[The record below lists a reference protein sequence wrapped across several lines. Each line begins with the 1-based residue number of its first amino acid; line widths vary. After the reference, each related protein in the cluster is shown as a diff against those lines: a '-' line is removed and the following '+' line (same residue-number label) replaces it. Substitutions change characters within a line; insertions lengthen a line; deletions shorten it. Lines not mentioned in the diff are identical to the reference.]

1 MMPTSTAIRRSLGP
15 VATTFLLLGSIL
27 AGVAV
32 VSAPGM
38 EDGHVALAST
48 VRESADSSLTP
59 IGSVAAPNRS
69 TTASGSISSLASC
82 TLVRPSELLP
92 TRPAE
97 QAVTRACAA
106 EEAADQASTSTSGS
120 GWEQSPL
127 VPPGFVTY
135 NMALT
140 YDASDGYLLLF
151 GSVGGTGPLDG
162 TETWTYA
169 GGVWTQLHPANSP
182 VSCPSSSLAYDPT
195 DHYVVYFG
203 GGGWNGGNCTSTG
216 QTWTFSAGTW
226 TQISPTTS
234 PPARDAASFTNDSA
248 DGYLLL
254 FGGILDTSTAPQPT
268 NQTWSFVGGQWTEL
282 TESNAP
288 SPRSSAGLAYDAADG
303 YVLLFG
309 GSGTSGYTSVTFN
322 DTWKYS
328 AGVWTQLHPA
338 ESPIAPWPDGLA
350 YVASDRVV
358 VYTSAENM
366 SNPNPEQ
373 VWTFAAGNWTE
384 WIAGQGNDGIYP
396 PERLAEVTG
405 YDWHDG
411 YFVLFGGTGSDWQ
424 SLNDLWSFHAG
435 NWTNRSPPAPS
446 PRTGAAGVY
455 DAADG
460 YYVLFGGSGSGGALS
475 DTWTWVNGTWTHLS
489 TNQSPPA
496 MSGASLTYDAPDGYV
511 LLVGDAGGSTVVTW
525 EFTDGGWTQ
534 ITPAQS
540 PPAGPAGQNLV
551 YDAADGYV
559 VFLDAAATVTT
570 WSYHGGVWTNLTSD
584 STTSPTYPTNGLTY
598 DAADGRVVLFGTQY
612 TIGNGAYATDDTW
625 TFLNGV
631 WTNVTASVGPAP
643 PARWF
648 GGLTYD
654 ATRAYVLLF
663 GGWGESSQALLNDT
677 WSYVGG
683 HWTQLVSGV
692 APPAREYATLG
703 YDPNPGVDL
712 LFGGGIDSSLS
723 SSYCVASI
731 CGDTWEWT
739 GAGASSPVVAQFNAN
754 SNPVDIN
761 AETNFSLNVY
771 GGAPPYTFSYS
782 GLPPGCTSSNTSL
795 LGCTPTQLG
804 NFSVK
809 VGVVDTVGNGTSA
822 TTTLSV
828 VPGLVVA
835 SFNATPASVAV
846 GERTLLS
853 VTTSGGVSPVG
864 YVYAGLPPGCTS
876 QTVPTLPCTPE
887 ATGTYSVSVTAT
899 DTAYR
904 TSSASL
910 TLIVT
915 SAGVASGPQIVS
927 FGNSPDALWLGN
939 STTLFLN
946 ASGGTGPLS
955 LAYSGLPAGCASAN
969 QTPLVCTPTTS
980 GVFTVTFSV
989 VDPAGASVSVEA
1001 NFTVYPV
1008 GGGGAALITAFGAS
1022 PGTLTVGNA
1031 TVLTVDASGG
1041 TAPLTFSYPSLPPGC
1056 YSADTPNLPCKPTS
1070 AGTFAIR
1077 VVVTDAR
1084 GNTSGARATLTVV
1097 QSTVAVPPSGG
1108 IAGLSTAYIEWVLGA
1123 VLGLVAAVG
1132 VTAQVL
1138 ARRRLRNEGDAL
1150 VAALSE
1156 EAAAAESPSTEH
1168 R

>member
-1 MMPTSTAIRRSLGP
+1 MAFSNLIRRNLGP
-15 VATTFLLLGSIL
+15 VGITFLLLGSIL
-27 AGVAV
+27 AGVV
-32 VSAPGM
+32 VASAPAV
-38 EDGHVALAST
+38 EAGHVSVAST
-48 VRESADSSLTP
+48 VRESTDSSLTH
-59 IGSVAAPNRS
+59 IGSAASTNRGTS
-69 TTASGSISSLASC
+69 ASGSTDSLAYC

-92 TRPAE
+92 NRLSDRLAT
-97 QAVTRACAA
+97 QQCAA
-106 EEAADQASTSTSGS
+106 RKAAAYAPSTAPPS
-120 GWEQSPL
+120 GWEPTPV
-127 VPPGFVTY
+127 VPPGFETY

-140 YDASDGYLLLF
+140 YDAADGYLLLF
-151 GSVGGTGPLDG
+151 GSVGGSGPLNG

-169 GGVWTQLHPANSP
+169 GGVWSQQHPATSP
-182 VSCPSSSLAYDPT
+182 ESCLSSSLAYDSV
-195 DHYVVYFG
+195 DGYVVYFG
-203 GGGWNGGNCTSTG
+203 GGGWGGGNCSSTD
-216 QTWTFSAGTW
+216 QTWTFWGGAW
-226 TQISPTTS
+226 AQLHPATS
-234 PPARDAASFTNDSA
+234 PSARDAASFTNDSG
-248 DGYLLL
+248 DGYLIL
-254 FGGILDTSTAPQPT
+254 FGGILDTASTPEPT
-268 NQTWSFVGGQWTEL
+268 NQTWTFVGGTWTEL
-282 TESNAP
+282 NPSYAP
-288 SPRSSAGLAYDAADG
+288 SPRSSAGLTYDASDH
-303 YVLLFG
+303 YILLFG
-309 GSGTSGYTSVTFN
+309 GSGNGYDDTYN
-322 DTWKYS
+322 DTWTYH
-328 AGVWTQLHPA
+328 AGTWTQLSPTSH
-338 ESPIAPWPDGLA
+338 PIAPWPDGLS
-350 YVASDRVV
+350 YDGSDHVV
-358 VYTSAENM
+358 VYTSAENL
-366 SNPNPEQ
+366 SYAGPEQ
-373 VWTFAAGNWTE
+373 VWTFSAGNWIE
-384 WIAGQGNDGIYP
+384 WLAGDGNDGVYP

-411 YFVLFGGTGSDWQ
+411 YFVLFGGTRPGWQ
-424 SLNDLWSFHAG
+424 PLNDLWSFQGG
-435 NWTNRSPPAPS
+435 NWTNLTPPAPS

-460 YYVLFGGSGSGGALS
+460 YYMLFGGGGSAGALS
-475 DTWTWVNGTWTHLS
+475 DTWSWVNGTWTQLA

-496 MSGASLTYDAPDGYV
+496 MSGASLTYDASDGYV
-511 LLVGDAGGSTVVTW
+511 LLVGDTGGSTVVTW
-525 EFTDGGWTQ
+525 EFTDGGWTR

-540 PPAGPAGQNLV
+540 PPAGPAGQSLV

-559 VFLDAAATVTT
+559 VFLDAAATITT

-625 TFLNGV
+625 TFLNGM
-631 WTNVTASVGPAP
+631 WTNVTASVGSTP

-648 GGLTYD
+648 GGVTYD
-654 ATRAYVLLF
+654 ATRDYVLLF

-683 HWTQLVSGV
+683 HWTQLVSAV

-723 SSYCVASI
+723 STDCVASV

-739 GAGASSPVVAQFNAN
+739 GAGASSPVVAQFDAN

-761 AETNFSLNVY
+761 AETNFSVDVY

-804 NFSVK
+804 NFSVT
-809 VGVVDTVGNGTSA
+809 VDVVDTVGNGTSA
-822 TTTLSV
+822 ITTLSV

-853 VTTSGGVSPVG
+853 VTTSGGVLPVG
-864 YVYAGLPPGCTS
+864 YVYSGLPPGCTS

-887 ATGTYSVSVTAT
+887 ATGTFSVSVTAT
-899 DTAYR
+899 DAAHR
-904 TSSASL
+904 TSSTSL

-915 SAGVASGPQIVS
+915 SSGVAPGPQIDS
-927 FGNSPDALWLGN
+927 FGISPDALLLGN
-939 STTLFLN
+939 STALFLN
-946 ASGGTGPLS
+946 ASGGAGPLS

-969 QTPLVCTPTTS
+969 ETPLTCTPTTS
-980 GVFTVTFSV
+980 GVFTVTFSA
-989 VDPAGASVSVEA
+989 VDPAGATVSVEA
-1001 NFTVYPV
+1001 NLTVYPV

-1022 PGTLTVGNA
+1022 PGTVMVGNA

-1056 YSADTPNLPCKPTS
+1056 YSANTPNLPCKPTS
-1070 AGTFAIR
+1070 AGTFTIR

-1097 QSTVAVPPSGG
+1097 QASVALPPSGG
-1108 IAGLSTAYIEWVLGA
+1108 IAALSTVYIDLALGA

-1132 VTAQVL
+1132 VTAQIL
-1138 ARRRLRNEGDAL
+1138 ARRRLRDEADAL

-1156 EAAAAESPSTEH
+1156 EAAAAESPPTEP

>member
-1 MMPTSTAIRRSLGP
+1 MMPISSHIRRALGP
-15 VATTFLLLGSIL
+15 VAITFLLLGSIL
-27 AGVAV
+27 AGVVV
-32 VSAPGM
+32 VSAPAV
-38 EDGHVALAST
+38 EDGHGAVA
-48 VRESADSSLTP
+48 SSLRASSDSVLTP
-59 IGSVAAPNRS
+59 TGSASSQNRGTS
-69 TTASGSISSLASC
+69 MSGSNASLANCS
-82 TLVRPSELLP
+82 LVRPSELLP
-92 TRPAE
+92 NRLSDRI
-97 QAVTRACAA
+97 AVQQCAA
-106 EEAADQASTSTSGS
+106 REAAAHAPAVVGAS
-120 GWEQSPL
+120 GWEPTPNL
-127 VPPGFVTY
+127 PPGFETY

-140 YDASDGYLLLF
+140 YDSADGYLLLY
-151 GSVGGTGPLDG
+151 GSVGGSGPLNG
-162 TETWTYA
+162 TETWTYE
-169 GGVWTQLHPANSP
+169 GGVWSQLHPANSP
-182 VSCPSSSLAYDPT
+182 ESCPSSSLAYDSV
-195 DHYVVYFG
+195 DGYVVYFG
-203 GGGWNGGNCTSTG
+203 GGGWGGGNCSSTG
-216 QTWTFSAGTW
+216 QTWTFTGGVW
-226 TQISPTTS
+226 TQLHPTTS
-234 PPARDAASFTNDSA
+234 PSARDAASFTNDSL

-254 FGGILDTSTAPQPT
+254 FGGILDTASTPEPT
-268 NQTWSFVGGQWTEL
+268 NQTWTFVGGTWTEL
-282 TESNAP
+282 HPSSAP
-288 SPRSSAGLAYDAADG
+288 SPRSSAGLAYDAADQ

-309 GSGTSGYTSVTFN
+309 GSGNGYGDTYD
-322 DTWKYS
+322 DTWTYH
-328 AGVWTQLHPA
+328 AGDWTQLSPTSH
-338 ESPIAPWPDGLA
+338 PIAPWPDGLA
-350 YVASDRVV
+350 YDGFDHVV
-358 VYTSAENM
+358 VYTSAENL
-366 SNPNPEQ
+366 SYIGPEQ

-384 WIAGQGNDGIYP
+384 WLAGHGNNGVYP

-411 YFVLFGGTGSDWQ
+411 YFVLFGGTRPGWQ
-424 SLNDLWSFHAG
+424 PLNDLWSFHG
-435 NWTNRSPPAPS
+435 SNWTNLSPIAPS

-460 YYVLFGGSGSGGALS
+460 YYLLFGGSGNRSALS

-496 MSGASLTYDAPDGYV
+496 MSGASLTYDASDGYV
-511 LLVGDAGGSTVVTW
+511 LLVGDTGGSTVVTW

-540 PPAGPAGQNLV
+540 PPAGPTGQNLV

-559 VFLDAAATVTT
+559 VFLDAAATIST

-584 STTSPTYPTNGLTY
+584 STTVPTYPTNGLTY

-612 TIGNGAYATDDTW
+612 TIGNGAYATADTW

-643 PARWF
+643 PARWY

-654 ATRAYVLLF
+654 ATQGYVLLF
-663 GGWGESSQALLNDT
+663 GGWGESSGALLNDT

-683 HWTQLVSGV
+683 NWTQLVSAV

-703 YDPNPGVDL
+703 YDPNPGVAL

-723 SSYCVASI
+723 SSDCLASV

-761 AETNFSLNVY
+761 AETNFSVDVY
-771 GGAPPYTFSYS
+771 GGAPPYTYSYS
-782 GLPPGCTSSNTSL
+782 GLPAGCTSTNTSL

-804 NFSVK
+804 NFSVS
-809 VGVVDTVGNGTSA
+809 VYVVDTAGNGTSA

-828 VPGLVVA
+828 VPGLVVT
-835 SFNATPASVAV
+835 SFNATPARVEV

-876 QTVPTLPCTPE
+876 QTVPTLPCSPE
-887 ATGTYSVSVTAT
+887 ETGTFSVNVTAT
-899 DTAYR
+899 DAAHR

-915 SAGVASGPQIVS
+915 SAGPATGPQILS
-927 FGNSPDALWLGN
+927 FGISPDAILLGN
-939 STTLFLN
+939 VTALFLN

-969 QTPLVCTPTTS
+969 LTPLTCAPTTS
-980 GVFTVTFSV
+980 GVFTVTFSA

-1001 NFTVYPV
+1001 NLTVYPV

-1022 PGTLTVGNA
+1022 PGTVTVGNA
-1031 TVLTVDASGG
+1031 AVLTVDASGG
-1041 TAPLTFSYPSLPPGC
+1041 TAPLSYSYPSLPPGC

-1097 QSTVAVPPSGG
+1097 QSTVNVPPSGG
-1108 IAGLSTAYIEWVLGA
+1108 SVGPTSAYLGWVLAA
-1123 VLGLVAAVG
+1123 VLGLIAAAG
-1132 VTAQVL
+1132 VTARVL
-1138 ARRRLRNEGDAL
+1138 ARRRLRGEGNAL
-1150 VAALSE
+1150 VAALNE
-1156 EAAAAESPSTEH
+1156 EAAAADSPPTEH